1 MASGQ
6 MNGGAMIGLAIILAI
21 ILLVFPNF
29 VLYLAWAGIIFL
41 FLGGIVIWLTS

>member
-21 ILLVFPNF
+21 ILYVFPNL
-29 VLYLAWAGIIFL
+29 VLWLAWAGIIFL
-41 FLGGIVIWLTS
+41 FLGGLIIWITS